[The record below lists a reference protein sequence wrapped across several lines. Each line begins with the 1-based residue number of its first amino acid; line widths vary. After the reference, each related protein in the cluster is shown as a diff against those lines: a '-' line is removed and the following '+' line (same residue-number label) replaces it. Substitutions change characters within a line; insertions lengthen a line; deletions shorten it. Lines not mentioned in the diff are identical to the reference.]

1 MAVADINSL
10 IRPLQSDLVGERGER
25 DYEKPEEKDHFF
37 KWLGQTD
44 LAQGA
49 KNNLVNF
56 FSQERQLESDTG
68 KKIAGSWA
76 NIMKALRIDEE
87 DSSGK
92 LLKELQEMEDRGEQ
106 SWKALLA
113 YPALGEKLLQK
124 VTGFMIPE
132 SSVEAAEKMASGE
145 KYTKGEALMAAAPV
159 LEFIPGT
166 TMIPYGKIAKGVA
179 TAADELGTAA
189 TYFPRYT
196 PFKNIEP
203 KSVGAASVGDTTIN
217 DIYTNPIKRKDR
229 VKIRNET
236 VNDKELNDLI
246 NQISKEEKFSEDTVS
261 KFANVYNSKNPFKI
275 EYLSSSLTTD
285 TGSRFK
291 SLRKKA
297 IDKKL
302 ITDETS
308 KSVKGLLDKKIEN
321 LTDLKLGKLEEQLRK
336 YKGANPNETGMN
348 LRVNKFGEFDIND
361 IFKLDDDL
369 KDLVNNKSSRQKI
382 IKKLEKEG
390 ILDELD
396 LGDLNIQASKPKT
409 ISDPQIDQYL
419 KDLNLNYLPK
429 KFDFTSKI
437 LNPQQKKIYSDLQK
451 KVTNSIGSNQAV
463 KDMIRENVNRM
474 IKYGVRDQGK
484 TVDEV
489 IASLQKQT
497 NSNEFL
503 GEVVPLMLKKIKAQ
517 KNIEKFR
524 KVGIDLDDVNL
535 GHMKAVVED
544 VDQTFKLNNL
554 FIGLS
559 KKNTAESVIQK
570 KIRNLNKQLDE
581 KGGSVANKNKIKA
594 DIEDL
599 QYELKTENYYESVPE
614 TYIEDE
620 LFFPEMM
627 RTEASLKKN
636 GGMVEISHLTRP
648 LGNF

>member
-1 MAVADINSL
+1 MAEDKNLLDKIRDTYYKYDKKLTDAVNYYL
-10 IRPLQSDLVGERGER
+10 IPPEARPLARGIESLVPFQDLPNATEFIQNPSLKTG
-25 DYEKPEEKDHFF
+25 
-37 KWLGQTD
+37 LD
-44 LAQGA
+44 LAT
-49 KNNLVNF
+49 
-56 FSQERQLESDTG
+56 DTA
-68 KKIAGSWA
+68 I
-76 NIMKALRIDEE
+76 
-87 DSSGK
+87 
-92 LLKELQEMEDRGEQ
+92 
-106 SWKALLA
+106 
-113 YPALGEKLLQK
+113 
-124 VTGFMIPE
+124 T
-132 SSVEAAEKMASGE
+132 AAE
-145 KYTKGEALMAAAPV
+145 L
-159 LEFIPGT
+159 
-166 TMIPYGKIAKGVA
+166 
-179 TAADELGTAA
+179 
-189 TYFPRYT
+189 T
-196 PFKNIEP
+196 PFGYLASRGATLPGKVAQEVTSGIKPIDDIIDQKIVP
-203 KSVGAASVGDTTIN
+203 KEDVKIDFN

-236 VNDKELNDLI
+236 ANDKELNDLI

-297 IDKKL
+297 KDQEL
-302 ITDETS
+302 ITDETV

-321 LTDLKLGKLEEQLRK
+321 LSDLKLGKLEEQLRK

-369 KDLVNNKSSRQKI
+369 KYLVNNKSSRQKI

-390 ILDELD
+390 ILDELG
-396 LGDLNIQASKPKT
+396 LADLNIQASKPKT

-451 KVTNSIGSNQAV
+451 KVTKSIGSNQAV

-503 GEVVPLMLKKIKAQ
+503 GEVIPLMLKKIEIQDYLKRF
-517 KNIEKFR
+517 KDDL
-524 KVGIDLDDVNL
+524 GITLDSVDMS
-535 GHMKAVVED
+535 HMKAVVED
-544 VDQTFKLNNL
+544 IDQTFKLNNL

-599 QYELKTENYYESVPE
+599 QSELKTGNYYDSVSENYPSASEVGTDVQKQIKEKISE
-614 TYIEDE
+614 AMMGDSTY
-620 LFFPEMM
+620 F
-627 RTEASLKKN
+627 KKD
-636 GGMVEISHLTRP
+636 GGMMNINDITGP
-648 LGNF
+648 LGKFSSQI

>member
-1 MAVADINSL
+1 MAEDKNLLDKIRETASYYDKKVTDAINYVTPPPVRKIIGGIEAL
-10 IRPLQSDLVGERGER
+10 LPYQDRPDATA
-25 DYEKPEEKDHFF
+25 FI
-37 KWLGQTD
+37 
-44 LAQGA
+44 
-49 KNNLVNF
+49 KNPSVK
-56 FSQERQLESDTG
+56 EGLE
-68 KKIAGSWA
+68 
-76 NIMKALRIDEE
+76 
-87 DSSGK
+87 
-92 LLKELQEMEDRGEQ
+92 LLKDTVITGAELTPLTYLASRGVTLPGKVAQEVTSGIKPIDDIIDQKIVPKED
-106 SWKALLA
+106 
-113 YPALGEKLLQK
+113 
-124 VTGFMIPE
+124 V
-132 SSVEAAEKMASGE
+132 
-145 KYTKGEALMAAAPV
+145 
-159 LEFIPGT
+159 
-166 TMIPYGKIAKGVA
+166 KI
-179 TAADELGTAA
+179 D
-189 TYFPRYT
+189 F
-196 PFKNIEP
+196 
-203 KSVGAASVGDTTIN
+203 N

-236 VNDKELNDLI
+236 ANDKELNDLI

-297 IDKKL
+297 KDQEL
-302 ITDETS
+302 ITDETV

-321 LTDLKLGKLEEQLRK
+321 LSDLKLGKLEEQLRK

-369 KDLVNNKSSRQKI
+369 KYLVNNKSSRQKI

-390 ILDELD
+390 ILDELG
-396 LGDLNIQASKPKT
+396 LADLNIQASKPKT

-503 GEVVPLMLKKIKAQ
+503 GEIVPLMLKKIKAQ

-524 KVGIDLDDVNL
+524 KIGIDLDNVNL

-599 QYELKTENYYESVPE
+599 QYELKTGNYYESVPE

-627 RTEASLKKN
+627 RTGVSSKKD
-636 GGMVEISHLTRP
+636 GGMVGISHLTRP
-648 LGNF
+648 L

>member
-1 MAVADINSL
+1 MAEEKNGLDKFRDLYLPTVRKYEKKLADTLSYVAGPELTKLGQGIL
-10 IRPLQSDLVGERGER
+10 ALRPLQDIPDATEFIKNPSLKTG
-25 DYEKPEEKDHFF
+25 
-37 KWLGQTD
+37 LD
-44 LAQGA
+44 LAG
-49 KNNLVNF
+49 
-56 FSQERQLESDTG
+56 DTA
-68 KKIAGSWA
+68 I
-76 NIMKALRIDEE
+76 
-87 DSSGK
+87 
-92 LLKELQEMEDRGEQ
+92 
-106 SWKALLA
+106 
-113 YPALGEKLLQK
+113 
-124 VTGFMIPE
+124 T
-132 SSVEAAEKMASGE
+132 AAE
-145 KYTKGEALMAAAPV
+145 L
-159 LEFIPGT
+159 
-166 TMIPYGKIAKGVA
+166 
-179 TAADELGTAA
+179 
-189 TYFPRYT
+189 T
-196 PFKNIEP
+196 PFGYLASRGATLPGKVAQEVTEGIRPVDDIINQKIVP
-203 KSVGAASVGDTTIN
+203 KKDVKIDFN

-524 KVGIDLDDVNL
+524 EAGIDLDDVNL

-544 VDQTFKLNNL
+544 VDQTFKLNNI

-599 QYELKTENYYESVPE
+599 QYELKTGNYYEPVPE
-614 TYIEDE
+614 TYIEDQ

-627 RTEASLKKN
+627 RTGPSAKKD
-636 GGMVEISHLTRP
+636 GGMMNINDITGP
-648 LGNF
+648 LGKFSSQI

>member
-1 MAVADINSL
+1 MAEDKNLLDKIRDTYYKYDKKLTDAVNYYIIPPEA
-10 IRPLQSDLVGERGER
+10 RPLARGIESLVPFQDLPDAAEFIQNPSLKTG
-25 DYEKPEEKDHFF
+25 
-37 KWLGQTD
+37 LD
-44 LAQGA
+44 LAT
-49 KNNLVNF
+49 
-56 FSQERQLESDTG
+56 DTA
-68 KKIAGSWA
+68 I
-76 NIMKALRIDEE
+76 
-87 DSSGK
+87 
-92 LLKELQEMEDRGEQ
+92 
-106 SWKALLA
+106 
-113 YPALGEKLLQK
+113 
-124 VTGFMIPE
+124 T
-132 SSVEAAEKMASGE
+132 AAELTPLTYLASRGVTLPGKVAQE
-145 KYTKGEALMAAAPV
+145 VTAGIKPV
-159 LEFIPGT
+159 DDI
-166 TMIPYGKIAKGVA
+166 INQKIVPK
-179 TAADELGTAA
+179 
-189 TYFPRYT
+189 
-196 PFKNIEP
+196 KNTEI
-203 KSVGAASVGDTTIN
+203 DLN
-217 DIYTNPIKRKDR
+217 DVYTNPIKRKDR

-246 NQISKEEKFSEDTVS
+246 NQISKEEKFSEGTVS

-321 LTDLKLGKLEEQLRK
+321 LTDLKLGKLEEKLRK

-524 KVGIDLDDVNL
+524 EAGIDLDDVNL

-544 VDQTFKLNNL
+544 VDQTFKLNNI

-599 QYELKTENYYESVPE
+599 QYELKTGNYYESVPE
-614 TYIEDE
+614 TYIEDQ

-627 RTEASLKKN
+627 RTGPSAKKD
-636 GGMVEISHLTRP
+636 GGMMNINDITGP
-648 LGNF
+648 LGKFSSQI

>member
-1 MAVADINSL
+1 MAQIAQF
-10 IRPLQSDLVGERGER
+10 PG
-25 DYEKPEEKDHFF
+25 
-37 KWLGQTD
+37 LGMYDEGGKFEVKQEFID
-44 LAQGA
+44 EARA
-49 KNNLVNF
+49 KAI
-56 FSQERQLESDTG
+56 SEG
-68 KKIAGSWA
+68 KKYYGDATNFEVFRDGVLNLPDSAINFVARGAEGTAELVAGIASLVMKSGQLATTTDPDKLTQIMSEPSITKYMGA
-76 NIMKALRIDEE
+76 YKNKLGKPDLFTSNISGIEE
-87 DSSGK
+87 NV
-92 LLKELQEMEDRGEQ
+92 DRVGDV
-106 SWKALLA
+106 A
-113 YPALGEKLLQK
+113 YL
-124 VTGFMIPE
+124 
-132 SSVEAAEKMASGE
+132 
-145 KYTKGEALMAAAPV
+145 AAPV
-159 LEFIPGT
+159 PVVPFAKG
-166 TMIPYGKIAKGVA
+166 IPYLYKASKAAK
-179 TAADELGTAA
+179 EGTE
-189 TYFPRYT
+189 
-196 PFKNIEP
+196 NIVKDVV
-203 KSVGAASVGDTTIN
+203 KSFTRGDSGFRASAGGTRIN
-217 DIYTNPIKRKDR
+217 DIYTNPVKRKER
-229 VKIRNET
+229 VKIRTET
-236 VNDKELNDLI
+236 ANNKDLNDLI
-246 NQISKEEKFSEDTVS
+246 NQIKKEKTFSEDTLS
-261 KFANVYNSKNPFKI
+261 KFVNIYNSKDPFKI
-275 EYLSSSLTTD
+275 EYLSSSLVTD
-285 TGSRFK
+285 TGTRFK
-291 SLRKKA
+291 SLVKKA
-297 IDKKL
+297 REKKL
-302 ITDETS
+302 INDETVE
-308 KSVKGLLDKKIEN
+308 SVKDLLNKKREN
-321 LTDLKLGKLEEQLRK
+321 LTDLRLGKLEEQLIK

-369 KDLVNNKSSRQKI
+369 KYLVNNKPSRQKI
-382 IKKLEKEG
+382 IKRLEKEG
-390 ILDELD
+390 ILDELG
-396 LGDLNIQASKPKT
+396 LEDLNIQASKPKT

-599 QYELKTENYYESVPE
+599 QYELKTGNYYESVPE

-627 RTEASLKKN
+627 RTEASPKKD

>member
-1 MAVADINSL
+1 MAKKGLGYFLGPELTEFGKGFYDLAKT
-10 IRPLQSDLVGERGER
+10 IRPFQGSDLPIYDSNKSFGKNMLDMATGIGT
-25 DYEKPEEKDHFF
+25 
-37 KWLGQTD
+37 LGLDFATLGTASAPQ
-44 LAQGA
+44 
-49 KNNLVNF
+49 
-56 FSQERQLESDTG
+56 
-68 KKIAGSWA
+68 KIA
-76 NIMKALRIDEE
+76 
-87 DSSGK
+87 
-92 LLKELQEMEDRGEQ
+92 LKVAQ
-106 SWKALLA
+106 
-113 YPALGEKLLQK
+113 
-124 VTGFMIPE
+124 
-132 SSVEAAEKMASGE
+132 EAAESG
-145 KYTKGEALMAAAPV
+145 TKTGV
-159 LEFIPGT
+159 RT
-166 TMIPYGKIAKGVA
+166 VDDMIDQKIV
-179 TAADELGTAA
+179 
-189 TYFPRYT
+189 
-196 PFKNIEP
+196 P
-203 KSVGAASVGDTTIN
+203 KEDVKIDFN

-236 VNDKELNDLI
+236 ANDKELNDLI

-369 KDLVNNKSSRQKI
+369 KDLVNKKSSRQKI

-599 QYELKTENYYESVPE
+599 QYELKTGNYYESVPE

-627 RTEASLKKN
+627 RTEASPKKD
-636 GGMVEISHLTRP
+636 GGMVGISHLTRP
-648 LGNF
+648 L

>member
-1 MAVADINSL
+1 MAEDKNLLDKIRDTYYKYDKKLTDAVNYYL
-10 IRPLQSDLVGERGER
+10 IPPEARPLARGIESLVPFQDLPNATEFIQNPSLKTG
-25 DYEKPEEKDHFF
+25 
-37 KWLGQTD
+37 LD
-44 LAQGA
+44 LAT
-49 KNNLVNF
+49 
-56 FSQERQLESDTG
+56 DTA
-68 KKIAGSWA
+68 I
-76 NIMKALRIDEE
+76 
-87 DSSGK
+87 
-92 LLKELQEMEDRGEQ
+92 
-106 SWKALLA
+106 
-113 YPALGEKLLQK
+113 
-124 VTGFMIPE
+124 T
-132 SSVEAAEKMASGE
+132 AAE
-145 KYTKGEALMAAAPV
+145 L
-159 LEFIPGT
+159 
-166 TMIPYGKIAKGVA
+166 
-179 TAADELGTAA
+179 
-189 TYFPRYT
+189 T
-196 PFKNIEP
+196 PFGYLASRGATLPGKVAQEVTSGIKPIDDIIDQKIVP
-203 KSVGAASVGDTTIN
+203 KEDVKIDFN

-236 VNDKELNDLI
+236 ANDKELNDLI

-297 IDKKL
+297 KDQEL
-302 ITDETS
+302 ITDETV

-321 LTDLKLGKLEEQLRK
+321 LSDLKLGKLEEQLRK

-369 KDLVNNKSSRQKI
+369 KYLVNNKSSRQKI

-390 ILDELD
+390 ILDELG
-396 LGDLNIQASKPKT
+396 LADLNIQASKPKT

-451 KVTNSIGSNQAV
+451 KVTKSIGSNQAV

-503 GEVVPLMLKKIKAQ
+503 GEVIPLMLKKIEIQDYLKRF
-517 KNIEKFR
+517 KDDL
-524 KVGIDLDDVNL
+524 GITLDSVDMS
-535 GHMKAVVED
+535 HMKAVVED
-544 VDQTFKLNNL
+544 IDQTFKLNNL

-599 QYELKTENYYESVPE
+599 QSELKIGNYYDSVSENYPSASEVGTDVQKQIKEKISE
-614 TYIEDE
+614 AMMGDSTY
-620 LFFPEMM
+620 F
-627 RTEASLKKN
+627 KKD
-636 GGMVEISHLTRP
+636 GGMMNINDITGP
-648 LGNF
+648 LGKFSSQI

>member
-1 MAVADINSL
+1 MAEDKNLLDKIRDTYYKYDKKLTDAVNYYIIPPEA
-10 IRPLQSDLVGERGER
+10 RPLARGIESLVPFQDLPDAKEFIQNPSLKTG
-25 DYEKPEEKDHFF
+25 
-37 KWLGQTD
+37 LD
-44 LAQGA
+44 LAT
-49 KNNLVNF
+49 
-56 FSQERQLESDTG
+56 DTA
-68 KKIAGSWA
+68 I
-76 NIMKALRIDEE
+76 
-87 DSSGK
+87 
-92 LLKELQEMEDRGEQ
+92 
-106 SWKALLA
+106 
-113 YPALGEKLLQK
+113 
-124 VTGFMIPE
+124 T
-132 SSVEAAEKMASGE
+132 AAELTPLTYLASRGVTLPGKVAQE
-145 KYTKGEALMAAAPV
+145 VTAGIKPV
-159 LEFIPGT
+159 DDI
-166 TMIPYGKIAKGVA
+166 INQKIVPK
-179 TAADELGTAA
+179 
-189 TYFPRYT
+189 
-196 PFKNIEP
+196 KNTEI
-203 KSVGAASVGDTTIN
+203 DLN
-217 DIYTNPIKRKDR
+217 DVYTNPIKRKDR

-246 NQISKEEKFSEDTVS
+246 NQISKEEKFSEGTVS

-321 LTDLKLGKLEEQLRK
+321 LTDLKLGKLEEKLRK

-524 KVGIDLDDVNL
+524 EAGIDLDDVNL

-544 VDQTFKLNNL
+544 VDQTFKLNNI

-599 QYELKTENYYESVPE
+599 QYELKTGNYYESVPE
-614 TYIEDE
+614 TYIEDQ

-627 RTEASLKKN
+627 RTGPSAKKD
-636 GGMVEISHLTRP
+636 GGMMNINDITGP
-648 LGNF
+648 LGKFSSQI

>member
-1 MAVADINSL
+1 MAEDKNLLDKIRDTYYKYDKKLTDAVNYYL
-10 IRPLQSDLVGERGER
+10 IPPEARPLARGIESLVPFQDLPNATEFIQNPSLKTG
-25 DYEKPEEKDHFF
+25 
-37 KWLGQTD
+37 LD
-44 LAQGA
+44 LAT
-49 KNNLVNF
+49 
-56 FSQERQLESDTG
+56 DTA
-68 KKIAGSWA
+68 I
-76 NIMKALRIDEE
+76 
-87 DSSGK
+87 
-92 LLKELQEMEDRGEQ
+92 
-106 SWKALLA
+106 
-113 YPALGEKLLQK
+113 
-124 VTGFMIPE
+124 T
-132 SSVEAAEKMASGE
+132 AAE
-145 KYTKGEALMAAAPV
+145 L
-159 LEFIPGT
+159 
-166 TMIPYGKIAKGVA
+166 
-179 TAADELGTAA
+179 
-189 TYFPRYT
+189 T
-196 PFKNIEP
+196 PFGYLASRGATLPGKVAQEVTSGIKPIDDIIDQKIVP
-203 KSVGAASVGDTTIN
+203 KEDVKIDFN

-236 VNDKELNDLI
+236 ANDKELNDLI

-297 IDKKL
+297 KDQEL
-302 ITDETS
+302 ITDETV

-321 LTDLKLGKLEEQLRK
+321 LSDLKLGKLEEQLRK

-369 KDLVNNKSSRQKI
+369 KYLVNNKSSRQKI

-390 ILDELD
+390 ILDELG
-396 LGDLNIQASKPKT
+396 LADLNIQASKPKT

-451 KVTNSIGSNQAV
+451 KVTKSIGSNQAV

-503 GEVVPLMLKKIKAQ
+503 GEVIPLMLKKIEIQDYLKRF
-517 KNIEKFR
+517 KDDL
-524 KVGIDLDDVNL
+524 GITLDSVDMS
-535 GHMKAVVED
+535 HMKAVVED
-544 VDQTFKLNNL
+544 IDQTFKLNNL

-599 QYELKTENYYESVPE
+599 QSELKTGNYYDSVSENYPSASEVGTDVQKQIKEKISE
-614 TYIEDE
+614 AMMGDSTY
-620 LFFPEMM
+620 F
-627 RTEASLKKN
+627 KKD
-636 GGMVEISHLTRP
+636 GGMMNIKDMTRS
-648 LGNF
+648 LREF

>member
-1 MAVADINSL
+1 MAKKGLGYFLGPELTEFGKGFYDLAKT
-10 IRPLQSDLVGERGER
+10 IRPFQGSDLPIYDSNKSFGKNMLDMATGIGT
-25 DYEKPEEKDHFF
+25 
-37 KWLGQTD
+37 LGLDFATLGTASAPQ
-44 LAQGA
+44 
-49 KNNLVNF
+49 
-56 FSQERQLESDTG
+56 
-68 KKIAGSWA
+68 KIA
-76 NIMKALRIDEE
+76 
-87 DSSGK
+87 
-92 LLKELQEMEDRGEQ
+92 LKVAQ
-106 SWKALLA
+106 
-113 YPALGEKLLQK
+113 
-124 VTGFMIPE
+124 
-132 SSVEAAEKMASGE
+132 EAAESG
-145 KYTKGEALMAAAPV
+145 TKTGV
-159 LEFIPGT
+159 RT
-166 TMIPYGKIAKGVA
+166 VDDMIDQKIV
-179 TAADELGTAA
+179 
-189 TYFPRYT
+189 
-196 PFKNIEP
+196 P
-203 KSVGAASVGDTTIN
+203 KEDVKIDFN

-236 VNDKELNDLI
+236 ANDKELNDLI

-297 IDKKL
+297 KDQEL
-302 ITDETS
+302 ITDETV

-321 LTDLKLGKLEEQLRK
+321 LSDLKLGKLEEQLRK

-369 KDLVNNKSSRQKI
+369 KYLVNNKSSRQKI

-390 ILDELD
+390 ILDELG
-396 LGDLNIQASKPKT
+396 LADLNIQASKPKT

-419 KDLNLNYLPK
+419 KNLNLNYLPK

-451 KVTNSIGSNQAV
+451 KVTKSIGSNQAV

-503 GEVVPLMLKKIKAQ
+503 GEVIPLMLKKIEIQDYLKRF
-517 KNIEKFR
+517 KDDL
-524 KVGIDLDDVNL
+524 GITLDSVDMS
-535 GHMKAVVED
+535 HMKAVVED
-544 VDQTFKLNNL
+544 IDQTFKLNNL

-599 QYELKTENYYESVPE
+599 QSELKTGNYYDSVSENYPSASEVGTDVQKQIKEKISE
-614 TYIEDE
+614 AMMGDSTY
-620 LFFPEMM
+620 F
-627 RTEASLKKN
+627 KKD
-636 GGMVEISHLTRP
+636 GGMMNINDITGP
-648 LGNF
+648 LGKFSSQI

>member
-1 MAVADINSL
+1 MAEEKSGLDKFRDLYLPTVRKYEKKLADTLSYVAGPELTKLGQGIL
-10 IRPLQSDLVGERGER
+10 ALRPLQDIPDATEFIKNPSLKTG
-25 DYEKPEEKDHFF
+25 
-37 KWLGQTD
+37 LD
-44 LAQGA
+44 LAG
-49 KNNLVNF
+49 
-56 FSQERQLESDTG
+56 DTA
-68 KKIAGSWA
+68 I
-76 NIMKALRIDEE
+76 
-87 DSSGK
+87 
-92 LLKELQEMEDRGEQ
+92 
-106 SWKALLA
+106 
-113 YPALGEKLLQK
+113 
-124 VTGFMIPE
+124 T
-132 SSVEAAEKMASGE
+132 AAE
-145 KYTKGEALMAAAPV
+145 L
-159 LEFIPGT
+159 
-166 TMIPYGKIAKGVA
+166 
-179 TAADELGTAA
+179 
-189 TYFPRYT
+189 T
-196 PFKNIEP
+196 PFGYLASRGATLPGKVAQEVTEGIRPVDDIINQKIVP
-203 KSVGAASVGDTTIN
+203 KKDVKIDFN

-524 KVGIDLDDVNL
+524 EAGIDLDDVNL

-544 VDQTFKLNNL
+544 VDQTFKLNNI

-559 KKNTAESVIQK
+559 KKIL
-570 KIRNLNKQLDE
+570 RNLL
-581 KGGSVANKNKIKA
+581 
-594 DIEDL
+594 
-599 QYELKTENYYESVPE
+599 Y
-614 TYIEDE
+614 
-620 LFFPEMM
+620 
-627 RTEASLKKN
+627 KK
-636 GGMVEISHLTRP
+636 R
-648 LGNF
+648 

>member
-1 MAVADINSL
+1 MKSGQLATTTDPDKLTQIMSEPSITKYMGAYKNKLGKPDLFTSNISGIEENVDRVGDVAYL
-10 IRPLQSDLVGERGER
+10 
-25 DYEKPEEKDHFF
+25 
-37 KWLGQTD
+37 
-44 LAQGA
+44 
-49 KNNLVNF
+49 
-56 FSQERQLESDTG
+56 
-68 KKIAGSWA
+68 
-76 NIMKALRIDEE
+76 
-87 DSSGK
+87 
-92 LLKELQEMEDRGEQ
+92 
-106 SWKALLA
+106 
-113 YPALGEKLLQK
+113 
-124 VTGFMIPE
+124 
-132 SSVEAAEKMASGE
+132 
-145 KYTKGEALMAAAPV
+145 AAPV
-159 LEFIPGT
+159 PVVPFAKG
-166 TMIPYGKIAKGVA
+166 IPYLYKASKAAK
-179 TAADELGTAA
+179 EGTE
-189 TYFPRYT
+189 
-196 PFKNIEP
+196 NIVKDVV
-203 KSVGAASVGDTTIN
+203 KSFTRGDSGFRASAGGTRIN
-217 DIYTNPIKRKDR
+217 DIYTNPVKRKER
-229 VKIRNET
+229 VKIRTET
-236 VNDKELNDLI
+236 ANNKDLNDLI
-246 NQISKEEKFSEDTVS
+246 NQIKKEKTFSEDTLS
-261 KFANVYNSKNPFKI
+261 KFVNIYNSKDPFKI
-275 EYLSSSLTTD
+275 EYLSSSLVTD
-285 TGSRFK
+285 TGTRFK
-291 SLRKKA
+291 SLVKKA
-297 IDKKL
+297 REKKL
-302 ITDETS
+302 INDETVE
-308 KSVKGLLDKKIEN
+308 SVKDLLNKKREN
-321 LTDLKLGKLEEQLRK
+321 LTDLRLGKLEEQLIK

-369 KDLVNNKSSRQKI
+369 KYLVNNKPSRQKI
-382 IKKLEKEG
+382 IKRLEKEG
-390 ILDELD
+390 ILDELG
-396 LGDLNIQASKPKT
+396 LEDLNIQASKPKT

-599 QYELKTENYYESVPE
+599 QYELKTGNYYESVPE

-627 RTEASLKKN
+627 RTEASPKKD

>member
-1 MAVADINSL
+1 MAEDKNLLDKIRDTYYKYDKKLTDAVNYYL
-10 IRPLQSDLVGERGER
+10 IPPEARPLARGIESLVPFQDLPNATEFIQNPSLKTG
-25 DYEKPEEKDHFF
+25 
-37 KWLGQTD
+37 LD
-44 LAQGA
+44 LAT
-49 KNNLVNF
+49 
-56 FSQERQLESDTG
+56 DTA
-68 KKIAGSWA
+68 I
-76 NIMKALRIDEE
+76 
-87 DSSGK
+87 
-92 LLKELQEMEDRGEQ
+92 
-106 SWKALLA
+106 
-113 YPALGEKLLQK
+113 
-124 VTGFMIPE
+124 T
-132 SSVEAAEKMASGE
+132 AAE
-145 KYTKGEALMAAAPV
+145 L
-159 LEFIPGT
+159 
-166 TMIPYGKIAKGVA
+166 
-179 TAADELGTAA
+179 
-189 TYFPRYT
+189 T
-196 PFKNIEP
+196 PFGYLASRGATLPGKVAQEVTSGIKPIDDIIDQKIVP
-203 KSVGAASVGDTTIN
+203 KEDVKIDFN

-236 VNDKELNDLI
+236 ANDKELNDLI
-246 NQISKEEKFSEDTVS
+246 NQISKKEKFSEDTVS

-297 IDKKL
+297 KDQEL
-302 ITDETS
+302 ITDETV

-321 LTDLKLGKLEEQLRK
+321 LSDLKLGKLEEQLRK

-369 KDLVNNKSSRQKI
+369 KYLVNNKSSRQKI

-390 ILDELD
+390 ILDELG
-396 LGDLNIQASKPKT
+396 LADLNIQASKPKT

-451 KVTNSIGSNQAV
+451 KVTKSIGSNQAV

-503 GEVVPLMLKKIKAQ
+503 GEVIPLMLKKIEIQDYLKRF
-517 KNIEKFR
+517 KDDL
-524 KVGIDLDDVNL
+524 GITLDSVDMS
-535 GHMKAVVED
+535 HMKAVVED
-544 VDQTFKLNNL
+544 IDQTFKLNNL

-599 QYELKTENYYESVPE
+599 QSELKTGNYYDSVSENYPSASEVGTDVQKQIKEKISE
-614 TYIEDE
+614 AMMGDSTY
-620 LFFPEMM
+620 F
-627 RTEASLKKN
+627 KKD
-636 GGMVEISHLTRP
+636 GGMMNINDITGP
-648 LGNF
+648 LGKFSSQI

>member
-1 MAVADINSL
+1 M
-10 IRPLQSDLVGERGER
+10 VGIAQFPG
-25 DYEKPEEKDHFF
+25 
-37 KWLGQTD
+37 LGMYDEGGKFEVKQEFID
-44 LAQGA
+44 EARA
-49 KNNLVNF
+49 KAI
-56 FSQERQLESDTG
+56 SEG
-68 KKIAGSWA
+68 KKYYGDATNFEVFRDGVLNLPDSAINFVARGAEGTAELVAGIASLVMKSGQLATTTDPDKLTQIMSEPSITKYMGA
-76 NIMKALRIDEE
+76 YKNKLGKPDLFTSNISGIEE
-87 DSSGK
+87 NV
-92 LLKELQEMEDRGEQ
+92 DRVGDV
-106 SWKALLA
+106 A
-113 YPALGEKLLQK
+113 YL
-124 VTGFMIPE
+124 
-132 SSVEAAEKMASGE
+132 
-145 KYTKGEALMAAAPV
+145 AAPV
-159 LEFIPGT
+159 PVVPFAKG
-166 TMIPYGKIAKGVA
+166 IPYLYKASKAAK
-179 TAADELGTAA
+179 EGTE
-189 TYFPRYT
+189 
-196 PFKNIEP
+196 NIVKDVV
-203 KSVGAASVGDTTIN
+203 KSFTRGDSGFRASAGGTRIN
-217 DIYTNPIKRKDR
+217 DIYTNPVKRKER
-229 VKIRNET
+229 VKIRTET
-236 VNDKELNDLI
+236 ANNKDLNDLI
-246 NQISKEEKFSEDTVS
+246 NQIKKEKTFSEDTLS
-261 KFANVYNSKNPFKI
+261 KFVNIYNSKDPFKI
-275 EYLSSSLTTD
+275 EYLSSSLVTD
-285 TGSRFK
+285 TGTRFK
-291 SLRKKA
+291 SLVKKA
-297 IDKKL
+297 REKKL
-302 ITDETS
+302 INDETVE
-308 KSVKGLLDKKIEN
+308 SVKDLLNKKREN
-321 LTDLKLGKLEEQLRK
+321 LTDLRLGKLEEQLIK

-369 KDLVNNKSSRQKI
+369 KYLVNNKPSRQKI
-382 IKKLEKEG
+382 IKRLEKEG
-390 ILDELD
+390 ILDELG
-396 LGDLNIQASKPKT
+396 LEDLNIQASKPKT

-599 QYELKTENYYESVPE
+599 QYELKTGNYYESVPE

-627 RTEASLKKN
+627 RTEASPKKD
-636 GGMVEISHLTRP
+636 GGMVGISHLTRP

>member
-1 MAVADINSL
+1 MAEDKNLLDKIRDTYYKYDKKLTDAVNYYL
-10 IRPLQSDLVGERGER
+10 IPPEARPLARGIESLVPFQDLPNATEFIQNPSLKTG
-25 DYEKPEEKDHFF
+25 
-37 KWLGQTD
+37 LD
-44 LAQGA
+44 LAT
-49 KNNLVNF
+49 
-56 FSQERQLESDTG
+56 DTA
-68 KKIAGSWA
+68 I
-76 NIMKALRIDEE
+76 
-87 DSSGK
+87 
-92 LLKELQEMEDRGEQ
+92 
-106 SWKALLA
+106 
-113 YPALGEKLLQK
+113 
-124 VTGFMIPE
+124 T
-132 SSVEAAEKMASGE
+132 AAE
-145 KYTKGEALMAAAPV
+145 L
-159 LEFIPGT
+159 
-166 TMIPYGKIAKGVA
+166 
-179 TAADELGTAA
+179 
-189 TYFPRYT
+189 T
-196 PFKNIEP
+196 PFGYLASRGATLPGKVAQEVTSGIKPIDDIIDQKIVP
-203 KSVGAASVGDTTIN
+203 KEDVKIDFN

-236 VNDKELNDLI
+236 ANDKELNDLI

-369 KDLVNNKSSRQKI
+369 KYLVNNKSSRQKI

-390 ILDELD
+390 ILDELG
-396 LGDLNIQASKPKT
+396 LADLNIQASKPKT

-419 KDLNLNYLPK
+419 KNLNLNYLPK

-451 KVTNSIGSNQAV
+451 KVTKSIGSNQAV

-503 GEVVPLMLKKIKAQ
+503 GEVIPLMLKKIEIQDYLKRF
-517 KNIEKFR
+517 KDDL
-524 KVGIDLDDVNL
+524 GITLDSVDMS
-535 GHMKAVVED
+535 HMKAVVED
-544 VDQTFKLNNL
+544 IDQTFKLNNL

-599 QYELKTENYYESVPE
+599 QSELKTGNYYDSVSENYPSASEVGTDVQKQIKEKISE
-614 TYIEDE
+614 AMMGDSTY
-620 LFFPEMM
+620 F
-627 RTEASLKKN
+627 KKD
-636 GGMVEISHLTRP
+636 GGMMNINDITGP
-648 LGNF
+648 LGKFSSQI

>member
-1 MAVADINSL
+1 MAEDKNLLDKIRDTYYKYDKKLTDAVNYYL
-10 IRPLQSDLVGERGER
+10 IPPEARPLARGIESLVPFQDLPDATEFIQNPSLKTG
-25 DYEKPEEKDHFF
+25 
-37 KWLGQTD
+37 LD
-44 LAQGA
+44 LAT
-49 KNNLVNF
+49 
-56 FSQERQLESDTG
+56 DTA
-68 KKIAGSWA
+68 I
-76 NIMKALRIDEE
+76 
-87 DSSGK
+87 
-92 LLKELQEMEDRGEQ
+92 
-106 SWKALLA
+106 
-113 YPALGEKLLQK
+113 
-124 VTGFMIPE
+124 T
-132 SSVEAAEKMASGE
+132 AAE
-145 KYTKGEALMAAAPV
+145 L
-159 LEFIPGT
+159 
-166 TMIPYGKIAKGVA
+166 
-179 TAADELGTAA
+179 
-189 TYFPRYT
+189 T
-196 PFKNIEP
+196 PFGYLASRGATLPGKVAQEVTSGIKPIDDIIDQKIVP
-203 KSVGAASVGDTTIN
+203 KEDVKIDFN

-236 VNDKELNDLI
+236 ANDKELNDLI

-297 IDKKL
+297 KDQEL
-302 ITDETS
+302 ITDETV

-321 LTDLKLGKLEEQLRK
+321 LSDLKLGKLEEQLRK

-369 KDLVNNKSSRQKI
+369 KYLVNNKSSRQKI

-390 ILDELD
+390 ILDELG
-396 LGDLNIQASKPKT
+396 LADLNIQASKPKT

-503 GEVVPLMLKKIKAQ
+503 GEIVPLMLKKIKAQ

-524 KVGIDLDDVNL
+524 KIGIDLDNVNL

-599 QYELKTENYYESVPE
+599 QYELKTGNYYESVPE

-627 RTEASLKKN
+627 RTGVSSKKD
-636 GGMVEISHLTRP
+636 GGMVGISHLTRP
-648 LGNF
+648 L

>member
-1 MAVADINSL
+1 MAEDKNLLDKIRETASYYDKKVTDAINYVTPPPVRKIIGGIEAL
-10 IRPLQSDLVGERGER
+10 LPYQDRPDATA
-25 DYEKPEEKDHFF
+25 FI
-37 KWLGQTD
+37 
-44 LAQGA
+44 
-49 KNNLVNF
+49 KNPSVK
-56 FSQERQLESDTG
+56 EGLE
-68 KKIAGSWA
+68 
-76 NIMKALRIDEE
+76 
-87 DSSGK
+87 
-92 LLKELQEMEDRGEQ
+92 LLKDTVITGAELTPLTYLASRGVTLPGKVAQEVTSGIKPIDDIIDQKIVPKED
-106 SWKALLA
+106 
-113 YPALGEKLLQK
+113 
-124 VTGFMIPE
+124 V
-132 SSVEAAEKMASGE
+132 
-145 KYTKGEALMAAAPV
+145 
-159 LEFIPGT
+159 
-166 TMIPYGKIAKGVA
+166 KI
-179 TAADELGTAA
+179 D
-189 TYFPRYT
+189 F
-196 PFKNIEP
+196 
-203 KSVGAASVGDTTIN
+203 N

-236 VNDKELNDLI
+236 ANDKELNDLI

-297 IDKKL
+297 KDQEL
-302 ITDETS
+302 ITDETV

-321 LTDLKLGKLEEQLRK
+321 LSDLKLGKLEEQLRK

-369 KDLVNNKSSRQKI
+369 KYLVNNKSSRQKI

-390 ILDELD
+390 ILDELG
-396 LGDLNIQASKPKT
+396 LADLNIQASKPKT

-451 KVTNSIGSNQAV
+451 KVTKSIGSNQAV

-503 GEVVPLMLKKIKAQ
+503 GEVIPLMLKKIEIQDYLKRF
-517 KNIEKFR
+517 KDDL
-524 KVGIDLDDVNL
+524 GITLDSVDMS
-535 GHMKAVVED
+535 HMKAVVED
-544 VDQTFKLNNL
+544 IDQTFKLNNL

-599 QYELKTENYYESVPE
+599 QSELKTGNYYDSVSENYPSASEVGTDVQKQIKEKISE
-614 TYIEDE
+614 AMMGDSTY
-620 LFFPEMM
+620 F
-627 RTEASLKKN
+627 KKD
-636 GGMVEISHLTRP
+636 GGMMNINDITGP
-648 LGNF
+648 LGKFSSQI

>member
-1 MAVADINSL
+1 M
-10 IRPLQSDLVGERGER
+10 VGIAQFPG
-25 DYEKPEEKDHFF
+25 
-37 KWLGQTD
+37 LGMYDEGGKFEVKQEFID
-44 LAQGA
+44 EARA
-49 KNNLVNF
+49 KAI
-56 FSQERQLESDTG
+56 SEG
-68 KKIAGSWA
+68 KKYYGDATNFEVFRDGVLNLPDSAINFVARGAEGTAELVAGIASLVMKSGQLATTTDPDKLTQIMSEPSITKYMGA
-76 NIMKALRIDEE
+76 YKNKLGKPDLFTSNISGIEE
-87 DSSGK
+87 NV
-92 LLKELQEMEDRGEQ
+92 DRVGDV
-106 SWKALLA
+106 A
-113 YPALGEKLLQK
+113 YL
-124 VTGFMIPE
+124 
-132 SSVEAAEKMASGE
+132 
-145 KYTKGEALMAAAPV
+145 AAPV
-159 LEFIPGT
+159 PVVPFAKG
-166 TMIPYGKIAKGVA
+166 IPYLYKASKAAK
-179 TAADELGTAA
+179 EGTE
-189 TYFPRYT
+189 
-196 PFKNIEP
+196 NIVKDVV
-203 KSVGAASVGDTTIN
+203 KSFTRGDSGFRASAGGTRIN
-217 DIYTNPIKRKDR
+217 DIYTNPVKRKER
-229 VKIRNET
+229 VKIRTET
-236 VNDKELNDLI
+236 ANNKDLNDLI
-246 NQISKEEKFSEDTVS
+246 NQIKKEKTFSEDTLS
-261 KFANVYNSKNPFKI
+261 KFVNIYNSKDPFKI
-275 EYLSSSLTTD
+275 EYLSSSLVTD
-285 TGSRFK
+285 TGTRFK
-291 SLRKKA
+291 SLVKKA
-297 IDKKL
+297 REKKL
-302 ITDETS
+302 INDETS
-308 KSVKGLLDKKIEN
+308 KSVKDLLNKKREN
-321 LTDLKLGKLEEQLRK
+321 LTDLRLGKLEEQLIK

-599 QYELKTENYYESVPE
+599 QYELKTGNYYESVPE

-627 RTEASLKKN
+627 RTEASPKKD

>member
-10 IRPLQSDLVGERGER
+10 TKPLQSDLVGERGER

-92 LLKELQEMEDRGEQ
+92 LLKELQEMEDKGEQ

-145 KYTKGEALMAAAPV
+145 KYTKGEALMAAAPA

-203 KSVGAASVGDTTIN
+203 KSVGAASVGDTRIN
-217 DIYTNPIKRKDR
+217 DIYTNPLKRKDR
-229 VKIRNET
+229 VKLRNQT
-236 VNDKELNDLI
+236 ANNKDLNNLA
-246 NQISKEEKFSEDTVS
+246 NQINKEKRYSEDTIS
-261 KFANVYNSKNPFKI
+261 KFIEIYNSGNPFKI
-275 EYLSSSLTTD
+275 EQLRSM
-285 TGSRFK
+285 TGNQFK
-291 SLRKKA
+291 ALLRKVGPNGTKKINQET
-297 IDKKL
+297 IDLNKN
-302 ITDETS
+302 
-308 KSVKGLLDKKIEN
+308 LLDSKIEN
-321 LTDLKLGKLEEQLRK
+321 ITDVRLGKLEEQLRK
-336 YKGANPNETGMN
+336 YKGSNPKETGMN

-369 KDLVNNKSSRQKI
+369 KYLVNNKNERQRILKR
-382 IKKLEKEG
+382 LEKEG
-390 ILDELD
+390 ILDELG
-396 LGDLNIQASKPKT
+396 LTNINIQANRPKT

-419 KDLNLNYLPK
+419 KDLDLNYLPK

-437 LNPQQKKIYSDLQK
+437 LNPKQKEIYNNLQN
-451 KVTNSIGSNQAV
+451 KVTKSMGESDKAV
-463 KDMIRENVNRM
+463 YDIIRENVNRM
-474 IKYGVRDQGK
+474 IKYGVRDKGK
-484 TVDEV
+484 SIDEV
-489 IASLQKQT
+489 IDSLQKQT

-503 GEVVPLMLKKIKAQ
+503 EEVIPLIQKKVKAQ

-524 KVGIDLDDVNL
+524 EIGIDLDNVNL
-535 GHMKAVVED
+535 SHMTAVVD
-544 VDQTFKLNNL
+544 DIDQTFKLNNL

-570 KIRNLNKQLDE
+570 KIKNLNKQLDE

-594 DIEDL
+594 DLEDL
-599 QYELKTENYYESVPE
+599 QYELNTGNYYESVPE

-627 RTEASLKKN
+627 RTEASLKKD
-636 GGMVEISHLTRP
+636 GGMVGIGHLTRP

>member
-1 MAVADINSL
+1 MAEDKNLLDKIRDTYYKYDKKLTDAVNYYL
-10 IRPLQSDLVGERGER
+10 IPPEARPLARGIEALLPYQDR
-25 DYEKPEEKDHFF
+25 PDATAFI
-37 KWLGQTD
+37 
-44 LAQGA
+44 
-49 KNNLVNF
+49 KNPSVK
-56 FSQERQLESDTG
+56 EGLE
-68 KKIAGSWA
+68 
-76 NIMKALRIDEE
+76 
-87 DSSGK
+87 
-92 LLKELQEMEDRGEQ
+92 LLKDTVITGAELTPLTYLASRGVTLPGKVAQEVTSGIKPIDDIIDQKIVPKED
-106 SWKALLA
+106 
-113 YPALGEKLLQK
+113 
-124 VTGFMIPE
+124 V
-132 SSVEAAEKMASGE
+132 
-145 KYTKGEALMAAAPV
+145 
-159 LEFIPGT
+159 
-166 TMIPYGKIAKGVA
+166 KI
-179 TAADELGTAA
+179 D
-189 TYFPRYT
+189 F
-196 PFKNIEP
+196 
-203 KSVGAASVGDTTIN
+203 N

-236 VNDKELNDLI
+236 ANDKELNDLI

-297 IDKKL
+297 KDQKL
-302 ITDETS
+302 ITDETV

-321 LTDLKLGKLEEQLRK
+321 LSDLKLGKLEEQLRK

-369 KDLVNNKSSRQKI
+369 KYLVNNKSSRQKI

-390 ILDELD
+390 ILDELG
-396 LGDLNIQASKPKT
+396 LADLNIQASKPKT

-451 KVTNSIGSNQAV
+451 KVTKSIGSNQAV

-503 GEVVPLMLKKIKAQ
+503 GEVIPLMLKKIEIQDYLKRF
-517 KNIEKFR
+517 KDDL
-524 KVGIDLDDVNL
+524 GITLDSVDMS
-535 GHMKAVVED
+535 HMKAVVED
-544 VDQTFKLNNL
+544 IDQTFKLNNL

-599 QYELKTENYYESVPE
+599 QSELKTGNYYDSVSENYPSASEVGTDVQKQIKEKISE
-614 TYIEDE
+614 AMMGDSTY
-620 LFFPEMM
+620 F
-627 RTEASLKKN
+627 KKD
-636 GGMVEISHLTRP
+636 GGMMNINDITGP
-648 LGNF
+648 LGKFSSQI

>member
-1 MAVADINSL
+1 MAEDKNLLDKIRDTYYKYDKKLTDAVNYYL
-10 IRPLQSDLVGERGER
+10 IPPEARPLARGIESLVPFQDLPNATEFIQN
-25 DYEKPEEKDHFF
+25 PSF
-37 KWLGQTD
+37 KTGLD
-44 LAQGA
+44 LAT
-49 KNNLVNF
+49 
-56 FSQERQLESDTG
+56 DTA
-68 KKIAGSWA
+68 I
-76 NIMKALRIDEE
+76 
-87 DSSGK
+87 
-92 LLKELQEMEDRGEQ
+92 
-106 SWKALLA
+106 
-113 YPALGEKLLQK
+113 
-124 VTGFMIPE
+124 T
-132 SSVEAAEKMASGE
+132 AAELTPLTYLASRGA
-145 KYTKGEALMAAAPV
+145 TL
-159 LEFIPGT
+159 PGKVAQEVT
-166 TMIPYGKIAKGVA
+166 SGIKPIDDIIDQKIV
-179 TAADELGTAA
+179 
-189 TYFPRYT
+189 
-196 PFKNIEP
+196 P
-203 KSVGAASVGDTTIN
+203 KEDVKIDFN

-236 VNDKELNDLI
+236 ANDKELNDLI

-297 IDKKL
+297 KDQEL
-302 ITDETS
+302 ITDETV

-369 KDLVNNKSSRQKI
+369 KYLVNNKSSRQKI

-390 ILDELD
+390 ILDELG
-396 LGDLNIQASKPKT
+396 LADLNIQASKPKT

-451 KVTNSIGSNQAV
+451 KVTKSIGSNQAV

-503 GEVVPLMLKKIKAQ
+503 GEVIPLMLKKIEIQDYLKRF
-517 KNIEKFR
+517 KDDL
-524 KVGIDLDDVNL
+524 GITLDSVDMS
-535 GHMKAVVED
+535 HMKAVVED
-544 VDQTFKLNNL
+544 IDQTFKLNNL

-599 QYELKTENYYESVPE
+599 QSELKTGNYYDSVSENYPSASEVGTDVQKQIKEKISE
-614 TYIEDE
+614 AMMGDSTY
-620 LFFPEMM
+620 F
-627 RTEASLKKN
+627 KKD
-636 GGMVEISHLTRP
+636 GGMMNINDITGP
-648 LGNF
+648 LGKFSSQI

>member
-1 MAVADINSL
+1 MAEDKNLLDKIRDTYYKYDKKLTDAVNYYL
-10 IRPLQSDLVGERGER
+10 IPPEARPLARGIESLVPFQDLPDATEFIQNPSLKTG
-25 DYEKPEEKDHFF
+25 
-37 KWLGQTD
+37 LD
-44 LAQGA
+44 LAT
-49 KNNLVNF
+49 
-56 FSQERQLESDTG
+56 DTA
-68 KKIAGSWA
+68 I
-76 NIMKALRIDEE
+76 
-87 DSSGK
+87 
-92 LLKELQEMEDRGEQ
+92 
-106 SWKALLA
+106 
-113 YPALGEKLLQK
+113 
-124 VTGFMIPE
+124 T
-132 SSVEAAEKMASGE
+132 AAE
-145 KYTKGEALMAAAPV
+145 L
-159 LEFIPGT
+159 
-166 TMIPYGKIAKGVA
+166 
-179 TAADELGTAA
+179 
-189 TYFPRYT
+189 T
-196 PFKNIEP
+196 PFGYLASRGATLPGKVAQEVTSGIKPIDDIIDQKIVP
-203 KSVGAASVGDTTIN
+203 KEDVKIDFN

-236 VNDKELNDLI
+236 ANDKELNDLI

-297 IDKKL
+297 KDQEL
-302 ITDETS
+302 ITDETV

-321 LTDLKLGKLEEQLRK
+321 LSDLKLGKLEEQLRK

-369 KDLVNNKSSRQKI
+369 KYLVNNKSSRQKI

-390 ILDELD
+390 ILDELG
-396 LGDLNIQASKPKT
+396 LADLNIQASKPKT

-451 KVTNSIGSNQAV
+451 KVTKSIGSNQAV

-503 GEVVPLMLKKIKAQ
+503 GEVIPLMLKKIEIQDYLKRF
-517 KNIEKFR
+517 KDDL
-524 KVGIDLDDVNL
+524 GITLDSVDMS
-535 GHMKAVVED
+535 HMKAVVED
-544 VDQTFKLNNL
+544 IDQTFKLNNL

-599 QYELKTENYYESVPE
+599 QSELKTGNYYDSVSENYPSASEVGTDVQKQIKEKISE
-614 TYIEDE
+614 AMMGDSTY
-620 LFFPEMM
+620 F
-627 RTEASLKKN
+627 KKD
-636 GGMVEISHLTRP
+636 GGMMNINDITGP
-648 LGNF
+648 LGKFSSQI

>member
-1 MAVADINSL
+1 M
-10 IRPLQSDLVGERGER
+10 
-25 DYEKPEEKDHFF
+25 
-37 KWLGQTD
+37 
-44 LAQGA
+44 
-49 KNNLVNF
+49 
-56 FSQERQLESDTG
+56 
-68 KKIAGSWA
+68 
-76 NIMKALRIDEE
+76 
-87 DSSGK
+87 
-92 LLKELQEMEDRGEQ
+92 
-106 SWKALLA
+106 
-113 YPALGEKLLQK
+113 
-124 VTGFMIPE
+124 
-132 SSVEAAEKMASGE
+132 
-145 KYTKGEALMAAAPV
+145 
-159 LEFIPGT
+159 
-166 TMIPYGKIAKGVA
+166 
-179 TAADELGTAA
+179 
-189 TYFPRYT
+189 
-196 PFKNIEP
+196 
-203 KSVGAASVGDTTIN
+203 
-217 DIYTNPIKRKDR
+217 
-229 VKIRNET
+229 
-236 VNDKELNDLI
+236 
-246 NQISKEEKFSEDTVS
+246 
-261 KFANVYNSKNPFKI
+261 
-275 EYLSSSLTTD
+275 
-285 TGSRFK
+285 
-291 SLRKKA
+291 
-297 IDKKL
+297 
-302 ITDETS
+302 
-308 KSVKGLLDKKIEN
+308 KGLLDKKIEN

-451 KVTNSIGSNQAV
+451 KVTNSIGSNKAV

-524 KVGIDLDDVNL
+524 EAGIDLDDVNL

-544 VDQTFKLNNL
+544 VDQTFKLNNI

-599 QYELKTENYYESVPE
+599 QYELKTGNYYEPVPE
-614 TYIEDE
+614 TYIEDQ

-627 RTEASLKKN
+627 RTGPSAKKD
-636 GGMVEISHLTRP
+636 GGMMNINDITGP
-648 LGNF
+648 LGKFSSQI

>member
-1 MAVADINSL
+1 M
-10 IRPLQSDLVGERGER
+10 VGIAQFPG
-25 DYEKPEEKDHFF
+25 
-37 KWLGQTD
+37 LGMYDEGGKFEVKQEFID
-44 LAQGA
+44 EARA
-49 KNNLVNF
+49 KAI
-56 FSQERQLESDTG
+56 SEG
-68 KKIAGSWA
+68 KKYYGDATNFEVFRDGVLNLPDSAINFVARGAEGTAELVAGIASLVMKSGQLATTTDPDKLTQIMSEPSITKYMGA
-76 NIMKALRIDEE
+76 YKNKLGKPDLFTSNISGIEE
-87 DSSGK
+87 NV
-92 LLKELQEMEDRGEQ
+92 DRVGDV
-106 SWKALLA
+106 A
-113 YPALGEKLLQK
+113 YL
-124 VTGFMIPE
+124 
-132 SSVEAAEKMASGE
+132 
-145 KYTKGEALMAAAPV
+145 AAPV
-159 LEFIPGT
+159 PVVPFAKG
-166 TMIPYGKIAKGVA
+166 IPYLYKASKAAK
-179 TAADELGTAA
+179 EGTE
-189 TYFPRYT
+189 
-196 PFKNIEP
+196 NIVKDVV
-203 KSVGAASVGDTTIN
+203 KSFTEGDSGFRASAGGTRIN
-217 DIYTNPIKRKDR
+217 DIYTNPVKRKER
-229 VKIRNET
+229 VKIRTET
-236 VNDKELNDLI
+236 ANNKDLNDLI
-246 NQISKEEKFSEDTVS
+246 NQIKKEKTFSEDTLS
-261 KFANVYNSKNPFKI
+261 KFVNIYNSKDPFKI
-275 EYLSSSLTTD
+275 EYLSSSLVTD
-285 TGSRFK
+285 TGTRFK
-291 SLRKKA
+291 SLVKKA
-297 IDKKL
+297 REKKL
-302 ITDETS
+302 INDETVE
-308 KSVKGLLDKKIEN
+308 SVKDLLNKKREN
-321 LTDLKLGKLEEQLRK
+321 LTDLRLGKLEEQLIK

-369 KDLVNNKSSRQKI
+369 KYLVNNKPSRQKI
-382 IKKLEKEG
+382 IKRLEKEG
-390 ILDELD
+390 ILDELG
-396 LGDLNIQASKPKT
+396 LEDLNIQASKPKT

-599 QYELKTENYYESVPE
+599 QYELKTGNYYESVPE

-627 RTEASLKKN
+627 RTEASPKKD

>member
-1 MAVADINSL
+1 MAEEKSGLDKFRDLYLPTVRKYEKKLADTLSYVAGPELTKLGQGIL
-10 IRPLQSDLVGERGER
+10 ALRPLQDIPDATEFIKNPSLKTG
-25 DYEKPEEKDHFF
+25 
-37 KWLGQTD
+37 LD
-44 LAQGA
+44 LAG
-49 KNNLVNF
+49 
-56 FSQERQLESDTG
+56 DTA
-68 KKIAGSWA
+68 I
-76 NIMKALRIDEE
+76 
-87 DSSGK
+87 
-92 LLKELQEMEDRGEQ
+92 
-106 SWKALLA
+106 
-113 YPALGEKLLQK
+113 
-124 VTGFMIPE
+124 T
-132 SSVEAAEKMASGE
+132 AAE
-145 KYTKGEALMAAAPV
+145 L
-159 LEFIPGT
+159 
-166 TMIPYGKIAKGVA
+166 
-179 TAADELGTAA
+179 
-189 TYFPRYT
+189 T
-196 PFKNIEP
+196 PFGYLASRGATLPGKVAQEVTEGIRPVDDIINQKIVP
-203 KSVGAASVGDTTIN
+203 KKDVKIDFN

-524 KVGIDLDDVNL
+524 EAGIDLDDVNL

-544 VDQTFKLNNL
+544 VDQTFKLNNI

-599 QYELKTENYYESVPE
+599 QYELKTGNYYEPVPE
-614 TYIEDE
+614 TYIEDQ

-627 RTEASLKKN
+627 RTGPSAKKD
-636 GGMVEISHLTRP
+636 GGMMNINDITGP
-648 LGNF
+648 LGKFSSQI

>member
-1 MAVADINSL
+1 M
-10 IRPLQSDLVGERGER
+10 VGIAQFPG
-25 DYEKPEEKDHFF
+25 
-37 KWLGQTD
+37 LGMYDEGGKFEVKQEFID
-44 LAQGA
+44 EARA
-49 KNNLVNF
+49 KAI
-56 FSQERQLESDTG
+56 SEG
-68 KKIAGSWA
+68 KKYYGDATNFEVFRDGVLNLPDSAINFVARGAEGTAELVAGIASLVMKSGQLATTTDPDKLTQIMSEPSITKYMGA
-76 NIMKALRIDEE
+76 YKNKLGKPDLFTSNISGIEE
-87 DSSGK
+87 NV
-92 LLKELQEMEDRGEQ
+92 DRVGDV
-106 SWKALLA
+106 A
-113 YPALGEKLLQK
+113 YL
-124 VTGFMIPE
+124 
-132 SSVEAAEKMASGE
+132 
-145 KYTKGEALMAAAPV
+145 AAPV
-159 LEFIPGT
+159 PVVPFAKG
-166 TMIPYGKIAKGVA
+166 IPYLYKASKAAK
-179 TAADELGTAA
+179 EGTE
-189 TYFPRYT
+189 
-196 PFKNIEP
+196 NIVKDVV
-203 KSVGAASVGDTTIN
+203 KSFTRGDSGFRASAGGTRIN
-217 DIYTNPIKRKDR
+217 DIYTNPVKRKER
-229 VKIRNET
+229 VKIRTET
-236 VNDKELNDLI
+236 ANNKDLNDLI
-246 NQISKEEKFSEDTVS
+246 NQIKKEKTFSEDTLS
-261 KFANVYNSKNPFKI
+261 KFVNIYNSKDPFKI
-275 EYLSSSLTTD
+275 EYLSSSLVTD
-285 TGSRFK
+285 TGTRFK
-291 SLRKKA
+291 SLVKKA
-297 IDKKL
+297 REKKL
-302 ITDETS
+302 INDETVE
-308 KSVKGLLDKKIEN
+308 SVKDLLNKKREN
-321 LTDLKLGKLEEQLRK
+321 LTDLRLGKLEEQLIK

-369 KDLVNNKSSRQKI
+369 KYLVNNKPSRQKI
-382 IKKLEKEG
+382 IKRLEKEG
-390 ILDELD
+390 ILDELG
-396 LGDLNIQASKPKT
+396 LEDLNIQASKPKT

-599 QYELKTENYYESVPE
+599 QYELKTGNYYESVPE

-627 RTEASLKKN
+627 RTEASPKKD

>member
-1 MAVADINSL
+1 MAEDKNLLDKIRETASYYDKKVTDAINYVTPPPVRKIIGGIEAL
-10 IRPLQSDLVGERGER
+10 LPYQDRPDATA
-25 DYEKPEEKDHFF
+25 FI
-37 KWLGQTD
+37 
-44 LAQGA
+44 
-49 KNNLVNF
+49 KNPSVK
-56 FSQERQLESDTG
+56 EGLE
-68 KKIAGSWA
+68 
-76 NIMKALRIDEE
+76 
-87 DSSGK
+87 
-92 LLKELQEMEDRGEQ
+92 LLKDTVITGAEL
-106 SWKALLA
+106 
-113 YPALGEKLLQK
+113 
-124 VTGFMIPE
+124 
-132 SSVEAAEKMASGE
+132 
-145 KYTKGEALMAAAPV
+145 
-159 LEFIPGT
+159 
-166 TMIPYGKIAKGVA
+166 
-179 TAADELGTAA
+179 
-189 TYFPRYT
+189 T
-196 PFKNIEP
+196 PFGYLASRGATLPGKVAQEVTSGIKPIDDIIDQKIVP
-203 KSVGAASVGDTTIN
+203 KEDVKIDFN

-236 VNDKELNDLI
+236 ANDKELNDLI

-285 TGSRFK
+285 TGSRYK

-302 ITDETS
+302 ITDETA

-369 KDLVNNKSSRQKI
+369 KYLVNNKSSRQKI

-390 ILDELD
+390 ILDELG
-396 LGDLNIQASKPKT
+396 LADLNIQASKPKT

-451 KVTNSIGSNQAV
+451 KVTKSIGSNQAV

-503 GEVVPLMLKKIKAQ
+503 GEVIPLMLKKIEIQDYLKRF
-517 KNIEKFR
+517 KDDL
-524 KVGIDLDDVNL
+524 GITLDSVDMS
-535 GHMKAVVED
+535 HMKAVVED
-544 VDQTFKLNNL
+544 IDQTFKLNNL

-599 QYELKTENYYESVPE
+599 QSELKTGNYYDSVSENYPSASEVGTDVQKQIKEKISE
-614 TYIEDE
+614 AMMGDSTY
-620 LFFPEMM
+620 F
-627 RTEASLKKN
+627 KKD
-636 GGMVEISHLTRP
+636 GGMMNINDITGP
-648 LGNF
+648 LGKFSSQI

>member
-1 MAVADINSL
+1 MAEDKNLLDKIRDTYYKYDKKLTDAVNYYL
-10 IRPLQSDLVGERGER
+10 IPPEARPLARGIESLVPFQDLPDATEFIQNPSLKTG
-25 DYEKPEEKDHFF
+25 
-37 KWLGQTD
+37 LD
-44 LAQGA
+44 LAG
-49 KNNLVNF
+49 
-56 FSQERQLESDTG
+56 DTA
-68 KKIAGSWA
+68 I
-76 NIMKALRIDEE
+76 
-87 DSSGK
+87 
-92 LLKELQEMEDRGEQ
+92 
-106 SWKALLA
+106 
-113 YPALGEKLLQK
+113 
-124 VTGFMIPE
+124 T
-132 SSVEAAEKMASGE
+132 AAE
-145 KYTKGEALMAAAPV
+145 L
-159 LEFIPGT
+159 
-166 TMIPYGKIAKGVA
+166 
-179 TAADELGTAA
+179 
-189 TYFPRYT
+189 T
-196 PFKNIEP
+196 PFGYLASRGATLPGKVAQEVTAGVKPVDDIINQKIVP
-203 KSVGAASVGDTTIN
+203 KEDIKIDLN
-217 DIYTNPIKRKDR
+217 DIYTNPVKRKER
-229 VKIRNET
+229 VKIRTET
-236 VNDKELNDLI
+236 ANNKDLNDLI

-275 EYLSSSLTTD
+275 EYLSSSLTSD

-369 KDLVNNKSSRQKI
+369 KDLVNKKSSRQKI

-599 QYELKTENYYESVPE
+599 QYELKTGNYYESVPE

-627 RTEASLKKN
+627 RTEASPKKD
-636 GGMVEISHLTRP
+636 GGMVGISHLTRP
-648 LGNF
+648 L

>member
-1 MAVADINSL
+1 MAEEKSGLDKFRDLYLPTVRKYEKKLADTLSYVAGPELTKLGQGIL
-10 IRPLQSDLVGERGER
+10 ALRPLQDIPDATEFIKNPSLKTG
-25 DYEKPEEKDHFF
+25 
-37 KWLGQTD
+37 LD
-44 LAQGA
+44 LAG
-49 KNNLVNF
+49 
-56 FSQERQLESDTG
+56 DTA
-68 KKIAGSWA
+68 I
-76 NIMKALRIDEE
+76 
-87 DSSGK
+87 
-92 LLKELQEMEDRGEQ
+92 
-106 SWKALLA
+106 
-113 YPALGEKLLQK
+113 
-124 VTGFMIPE
+124 T
-132 SSVEAAEKMASGE
+132 AAE
-145 KYTKGEALMAAAPV
+145 L
-159 LEFIPGT
+159 
-166 TMIPYGKIAKGVA
+166 
-179 TAADELGTAA
+179 
-189 TYFPRYT
+189 T
-196 PFKNIEP
+196 PFGYLASRGATLPGKVAQEVTEGIRPVDDIINQKIVP
-203 KSVGAASVGDTTIN
+203 KKDVKIDFN

-524 KVGIDLDDVNL
+524 EAGIDLDDVNL

-599 QYELKTENYYESVPE
+599 QYELKTGNYYEPVPE
-614 TYIEDE
+614 TYIEDQ

-627 RTEASLKKN
+627 RTGPSAKKD
-636 GGMVEISHLTRP
+636 GGMMNINDITGP
-648 LGNF
+648 LGKFSSQI

>member
-1 MAVADINSL
+1 MAEDKNLLDKIRDTYYKYDKKLTDAVNYYL
-10 IRPLQSDLVGERGER
+10 IPPEARPLARGIESLVPFQDLPNATEFIQNPSLKTG
-25 DYEKPEEKDHFF
+25 
-37 KWLGQTD
+37 LD
-44 LAQGA
+44 LAT
-49 KNNLVNF
+49 
-56 FSQERQLESDTG
+56 DTA
-68 KKIAGSWA
+68 I
-76 NIMKALRIDEE
+76 
-87 DSSGK
+87 
-92 LLKELQEMEDRGEQ
+92 
-106 SWKALLA
+106 
-113 YPALGEKLLQK
+113 
-124 VTGFMIPE
+124 T
-132 SSVEAAEKMASGE
+132 AAE
-145 KYTKGEALMAAAPV
+145 L
-159 LEFIPGT
+159 
-166 TMIPYGKIAKGVA
+166 
-179 TAADELGTAA
+179 
-189 TYFPRYT
+189 T
-196 PFKNIEP
+196 PFGYLASRGATLPGKVAQEVTSGIKPIDDIIDQKIVP
-203 KSVGAASVGDTTIN
+203 KEDVKIDFN

-236 VNDKELNDLI
+236 ANDKELNDLI

-369 KDLVNNKSSRQKI
+369 KDLVNKKSSRQKI

-390 ILDELD
+390 ILDELG
-396 LGDLNIQASKPKT
+396 LADLNIQASKPKT

-599 QYELKTENYYESVPE
+599 QYELKTGNYYESVPE

-627 RTEASLKKN
+627 RTEASPKKD
-636 GGMVEISHLTRP
+636 GGMVGISHLTRP
-648 LGNF
+648 L

>member
-1 MAVADINSL
+1 MAEDKNLLDKIRDTYYKYDKKLTDAVNYYLIPPEARPLARGIESLVPFQDLPDATEFIQNPSFKTGLDLATDTAITAAELTPFGYLASRGATLPGKVAQEVTEG
-10 IRPLQSDLVGERGER
+10 IRPVDDIINQKIVP
-25 DYEKPEEKDHFF
+25 KKD
-37 KWLGQTD
+37 
-44 LAQGA
+44 
-49 KNNLVNF
+49 V
-56 FSQERQLESDTG
+56 
-68 KKIAGSWA
+68 KI
-76 NIMKALRIDEE
+76 D
-87 DSSGK
+87 
-92 LLKELQEMEDRGEQ
+92 
-106 SWKALLA
+106 
-113 YPALGEKLLQK
+113 
-124 VTGFMIPE
+124 F
-132 SSVEAAEKMASGE
+132 
-145 KYTKGEALMAAAPV
+145 
-159 LEFIPGT
+159 
-166 TMIPYGKIAKGVA
+166 
-179 TAADELGTAA
+179 
-189 TYFPRYT
+189 
-196 PFKNIEP
+196 
-203 KSVGAASVGDTTIN
+203 N

-524 KVGIDLDDVNL
+524 EAGIDLDDVNL

-544 VDQTFKLNNL
+544 VDQTFKLNNI

-599 QYELKTENYYESVPE
+599 QYELKTGNYYEPVPE
-614 TYIEDE
+614 TYIEDQ

-627 RTEASLKKN
+627 RTGPSAKKD
-636 GGMVEISHLTRP
+636 GGMMNINDITGP
-648 LGNF
+648 LGKFSSQI

>member
-1 MAVADINSL
+1 MAKGLEYFIPPELTKFGKGAYELAKTIRPFQGQDLPIYDYDKSFGKNMLDMATGVGSL
-10 IRPLQSDLVGERGER
+10 ILD
-25 DYEKPEEKDHFF
+25 F
-37 KWLGQTD
+37 
-44 LAQGA
+44 
-49 KNNLVNF
+49 
-56 FSQERQLESDTG
+56 
-68 KKIAGSWA
+68 
-76 NIMKALRIDEE
+76 
-87 DSSGK
+87 
-92 LLKELQEMEDRGEQ
+92 
-106 SWKALLA
+106 
-113 YPALGEKLLQK
+113 
-124 VTGFMIPE
+124 
-132 SSVEAAEKMASGE
+132 
-145 KYTKGEALMAAAPV
+145 
-159 LEFIPGT
+159 GT
-166 TMIPYGKIAKGVA
+166 
-179 TAADELGTAA
+179 LGTASA
-189 TYFPRYT
+189 PSRIALKAAEEAAKSGTKT
-196 PFKNIEP
+196 GVKTVDDMIDQKIVP
-203 KSVGAASVGDTTIN
+203 KKDVKIDFN

-229 VKIRNET
+229 MKIRNET

-297 IDKKL
+297 KDQEL
-302 ITDETS
+302 ITDETV

-321 LTDLKLGKLEEQLRK
+321 LSDLKLGKLEEQLRK

-369 KDLVNNKSSRQKI
+369 KDLVNNKPSRQKI

-390 ILDELD
+390 ILDELG
-396 LGDLNIQASKPKT
+396 LADLNIQASKPKT

-503 GEVVPLMLKKIKAQ
+503 GEIVPLMLKKIKAQ

-524 KVGIDLDDVNL
+524 KIGIDLDNVNL

-599 QYELKTENYYESVPE
+599 QYELKTGNYYESVPE

-627 RTEASLKKN
+627 RTGVSSKKD
-636 GGMVEISHLTRP
+636 GGMVGISHLTRP
-648 LGNF
+648 L